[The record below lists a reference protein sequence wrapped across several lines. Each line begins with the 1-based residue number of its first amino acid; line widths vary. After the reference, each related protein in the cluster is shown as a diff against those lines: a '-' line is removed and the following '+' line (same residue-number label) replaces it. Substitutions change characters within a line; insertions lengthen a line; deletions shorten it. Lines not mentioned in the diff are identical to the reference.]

1 MRETR
6 PSQSRQQRIASQKR
20 SKRQKER
27 KRNAALAEART
38 AVEQKKL
45 EQELTAA
52 ELASRKVGREH
63 HDEFI
68 KFARETIDAAAQGRI
83 LNKDGAALI
92 DLSPQRFGKHVE
104 KARLNGYSVYN
115 GNGHGRPA
123 YITDADK
130 ENLAKN
136 LIHKR
141 STRKC
146 DEAEQKATLYTQ
158 LVDRSLKA
166 RGHTP
171 LKAKAAT
178 VSRGFITKL
187 EAEVGIGTLKAGRD
201 NKQRQD
207 GLIAPRNGISNFAA
221 ALSVCDAKYT
231 DDKKD
236 VHPRLRFNIDAM
248 QTYSQNVSGDV
259 VTICK
264 KTKLF
269 EDNPDLAD
277 ALDEARTQP
286 ATMQGDI
293 LLNQL

>member
-1 MRETR
+1 MIREAR
-6 PSQSRQQRIASQKR
+6 PSQSRQQIISSQKR

-52 ELASRKVGREH
+52 ELASRKVGRAH

-68 KFARETIDAAAQGRI
+68 NFARETIDAATQGRI

-92 DLSPQRFGKHVE
+92 GLSPQRFGKHVV
-104 KARLNGYSVYN
+104 KAQLHGYSVYN
-115 GNGHGRPA
+115 GNGRGRPA
-123 YITDADK
+123 YITHADK

-136 LIHKR
+136 LVHKR

-146 DEAEQKATLYTQ
+146 DEAGQKAALYTQ
-158 LVDRSLKA
+158 FVDRSLKA

-171 LKAKAAT
+171 LKAKAAI

-187 EAEVGIGTLKAGRD
+187 ETEVGIGTLKAGRD

-207 GLIAPRNGISNFAA
+207 GLSAPRPF
-221 ALSVCDAKYT
+221 
-231 DDKKD
+231 
-236 VHPRLRFNIDAM
+236 RL
-248 QTYSQNVSGDV
+248 
-259 VTICK
+259 
-264 KTKLF
+264 
-269 EDNPDLAD
+269 
-277 ALDEARTQP
+277 
-286 ATMQGDI
+286 
-293 LLNQL
+293 